1 MKQDNWCKIE
11 RYIEGLTA
19 TVQDLEDNEIS
30 KAEAVSDIRALTDDI
45 YTVCEEDY
53 CDSSD
58 EDLNAEYDEII
69 ALLSDTKL
77 SLAEMLSLKETIQ
90 KWRDEH
96 GYPNP

>member
-1 MKQDNWCKIE
+1 MKRDNWCNIE
-11 RYIEGLTA
+11 RYTEGLMA
-19 TVQDLEDNEIS
+19 TVQDLEDGEIS
-30 KAEAVSDIRALTDDI
+30 KAEAIADIRALSDDI
-45 YTVCEEDY
+45 YTVCEHDY
-53 CDSSD
+53 CDSGD
-58 EDLNAEYDEII
+58 EDLNAEYDEIV

>member
-1 MKQDNWCKIE
+1 MKKENWDRVE
-11 RYIEGLTA
+11 SYLEGITMDLD
-19 TVQDLEDNEIS
+19 DLEQGEIT
-30 KAEAVSDIRALTDDI
+30 KAAAISNIRGLADDI
-45 YTVCEEDY
+45 YTVCEDDY

-58 EDLNAEYDEII
+58 EELSSEYEEII
-69 ALLSDTKL
+69 AMLPNTKL

>member
-1 MKQDNWCKIE
+1 MKRDNWCKIE
-11 RYIEGLTA
+11 RYTEGLTA
-19 TVQDLEDNEIS
+19 TVQDLEDDEIS
-30 KAEAVSDIRALTDDI
+30 KAEAISDIRTLTDDI
-45 YTVCEEDY
+45 YTVCEQDY
-53 CDSSD
+53 CDSGD

-69 ALLSDTKL
+69 ALLPDTKL

>member
-1 MKQDNWCKIE
+1 MKRDNWCKIE
-11 RYIEGLTA
+11 RYMESLTA
-19 TVQDLEDNEIS
+19 TVQDLEDGEMS
-30 KAEAVSDIRALTDDI
+30 KAEAISDIRALADDI

-53 CDSSD
+53 CDSGD
-58 EDLNAEYDEII
+58 EDLNAEYDEIV
-69 ALLSDTKL
+69 ALLPDTKL